1 MSANT
6 VMAFNLFG
14 TKAIIAYV
22 VVIVVVV
29 ALAMYTR
36 RGNVTR

>member
-1 MSANT
+1 MSANA

-14 TKAIIAYV
+14 PKAIIAYI

>member
-1 MSANT
+1 MSANAI
-6 VMAFNLFG
+6 MAFNLFG

-29 ALAMYTR
+29 ALALYTR
-36 RGNVTR
+36 RGNVAR